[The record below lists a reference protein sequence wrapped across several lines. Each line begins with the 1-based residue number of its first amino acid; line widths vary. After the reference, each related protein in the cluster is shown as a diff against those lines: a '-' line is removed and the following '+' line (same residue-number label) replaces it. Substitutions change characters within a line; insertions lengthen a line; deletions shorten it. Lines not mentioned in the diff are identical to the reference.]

1 MIDPVTAYTAV
12 TPLVRLDLAQAAPP
26 VQLLAANPADQAR
39 FQEALRLP
47 TETTAAPPATVVTE
61 LHVERPLAP
70 GDAILQ
76 SLDKMRAGF
85 RDLNGQI
92 AGIAERPELSPLD
105 LLKLQMQVSQVTL
118 NAQLVNQVAS
128 KIEQDMNTL
137 LKSS

>member
-1 MIDPVTAYTAV
+1 MIDPVTAYATV
-12 TPLVRLDLAQAAPP
+12 NPLVRLDLAQAAP
-26 VQLLAANPADQAR
+26 VQPLAVNPADQAR
-39 FQEALRLP
+39 FQEALRP
-47 TETTAAPPATVVTE
+47 PVETTLPSPVTVVTE
-61 LHVERPLAP
+61 PRVERPLTP
-70 GDAILQ
+70 GDAVLQ

-92 AGIAERPELSPLD
+92 ATIARQPELSPLD

-118 NAQLVNQVAS
+118 NAQLINQVAS